1 MEENKNSDFKNK
13 NNSVENNSNP
23 RIGLSNSNFRPGS
36 SNSNPRSGPSN
47 SSSRPGPSN
56 SIPRP
61 GPSNTNPRPGPSNTN
76 PRSSSSSNHWQERDR
91 DRKTPK
97 KRSHSDNDE
106 WGRDNKLNK
115 KETPDKMKKEGNSE
129 NEGNENSNEVPL
141 MSLHDIAL
149 ASQRMAV
156 ATMSQQSQQQ
166 MSVALPQ
173 QSQPQIM
180 HQQPIPYSSYGYNA
194 SENYHMDPNQGAYS
208 VNPFSSM
215 MPINSQWPANNTV
228 PATAGNVASTSGM
241 GISNGMEMVAPAN
254 GNINAYPYMNMGNND
269 GSLYGMLPIIQSIP
283 NFPPFSVN
291 MNNVDTIIPLFNN
304 LEPIT
309 INHAVLTPPLP
320 GERRSRRPKPPG
332 CRTVFVG
339 NLPEKITEEIIKEA
353 FQRCGAISV
362 VRMSKK
368 NFCHIRFAN
377 MESVDQALLLSGFR
391 IRIDENDDPAYNG
404 RLHVDYAVARDD
416 QHDFECLERARLRE
430 ERHRQKEA
438 FRPPSPPP
446 IPHFSEHEAQ
456 TLAERLRNEETFREG
471 LQVLITW
478 LDRGECNKRNSGT
491 FYSLIQSSHS
501 HVKRLRNEKSRYEEE
516 AEKAKEN
523 LVNKNRAI
531 GKEINEIEKVFVAA
545 KTQKV
550 WDHFTRSQRKKMEE
564 MKNDTYDLK
573 QTNSEDLLDE
583 RVEEE
588 MELSDNE
595 DRNDNEENG
604 DMLQIAPAEELNMW
618 RERVNSL
625 NEELDAAH
633 QTIEDF
639 KSHCAEHQEEIA
651 KLRLELEESKK
662 LEKTGND
669 SPVNFDDRFNDS
681 ATQYSPSRVDATEN
695 DSLLISLISIFLHVH
710 PFGASIDYICSYL
723 VKIIPS
729 INARDVES
737 LLRRFPHVFKEV
749 CTGIGATLEK
759 KWTHIGFGNQN

>member
-1 MEENKNSDFKNK
+1 
-13 NNSVENNSNP
+13 
-23 RIGLSNSNFRPGS
+23 
-36 SNSNPRSGPSN
+36 
-47 SSSRPGPSN
+47 
-56 SIPRP
+56 
-61 GPSNTNPRPGPSNTN
+61 
-76 PRSSSSSNHWQERDR
+76 
-91 DRKTPK
+91 
-97 KRSHSDNDE
+97 
-106 WGRDNKLNK
+106 
-115 KETPDKMKKEGNSE
+115 
-129 NEGNENSNEVPL
+129 
-141 MSLHDIAL
+141 
-149 ASQRMAV
+149 
-156 ATMSQQSQQQ
+156 
-166 MSVALPQ
+166 
-173 QSQPQIM
+173 
-180 HQQPIPYSSYGYNA
+180 
-194 SENYHMDPNQGAYS
+194 
-208 VNPFSSM
+208 
-215 MPINSQWPANNTV
+215 
-228 PATAGNVASTSGM
+228 
-241 GISNGMEMVAPAN
+241 
-254 GNINAYPYMNMGNND
+254 
-269 GSLYGMLPIIQSIP
+269 
-283 NFPPFSVN
+283 
-291 MNNVDTIIPLFNN
+291 
-304 LEPIT
+304 
-309 INHAVLTPPLP
+309 
-320 GERRSRRPKPPG
+320 
-332 CRTVFVG
+332 
-339 NLPEKITEEIIKEA
+339 
-353 FQRCGAISV
+353 
-362 VRMSKK
+362 MSKK
-368 NFCHIRFAN
+368 NFCHIRFVN

-391 IRIDENDDPAYNG
+391 IRIDESEDPAYNG

-478 LDRGECNKRNSGT
+478 LERGECSKRNSGT

-523 LVNKNRAI
+523 LMNKNRAI

-573 QTNSEDLLDE
+573 QTNSEDLLDH

-604 DMLQIAPAEELNMW
+604 GMLQLAPAEELNML

-625 NEELDAAH
+625 NEELDTAH
-633 QTIEDF
+633 QTIEEF
-639 KSHCAEHQEEIA
+639 KGHCAEHQEEIV

-662 LEKTGND
+662 LEKAGND
-669 SPVNFDDRFNDS
+669 SPDSFDDQLCFNDS

-695 DSLLISLISIFLHVH
+695 DSQLISLISIFLHVH

-723 VKIIPS
+723 VKIIPT

-737 LLRRFPHVFKEV
+737 LLRRFPHVFREV

-759 KWTHIGFGNQN
+759 KWTHIGFGDQN